1 MLYLVLCVVFSSV
14 IYIVFKIFERY
25 EINILQGII
34 VNYFVAFTIGITTS
48 TTSFSIT
55 DIPSKPWF
63 LGALFLAFMFISVFN
78 VMGIT
83 SQKNGVSVAAIAGKM
98 AVVIPIIAGVILYNE
113 QLNSMKII
121 GIILALLAV
130 YFTTQKD
137 SESSAAISKP
147 SIIPPILL
155 FIGAGIIDTSL
166 KYIQTSYVPSEDTSL
181 FSGVLFGLAGLIGII
196 FFLFKPKPITLKN
209 VLGGIVLGIVNYY
222 SIYYLLKALDTDGMQ
237 SSEFF
242 SINNVAIVM
251 LSTLLGVLIFK
262 EKLNSKNK
270 LGVLI
275 AIISILLISL

>member
-1 MLYLVLCVVFSSV
+1 MLYLVLCVIFSSV
-14 IYIVFKIFERY
+14 IYIVFKIFERF

-34 VNYFVAFTIGITTS
+34 VNYFVAFAIGITTS
-48 TTSFSIT
+48 PTNFSIT
-55 DIPSKPWF
+55 EIPNKPWF
-63 LGALFLAFMFISVFN
+63 VGALFLAFMFISVFN

-113 QLNSMKII
+113 QLTPVKIG

-137 SESSAAISKP
+137 SEKSVLNKP
-147 SIIPPILL
+147 SIVPPILL

-166 KYIQTSYVPSEDTSL
+166 KYIQTSYVPTEDTSL

-196 FFLFKPKPITLKN
+196 FFLFKPKTITIKN
-209 VLGGIVLGIVNYY
+209 VIGGIVLGIVNYY
-222 SIYYLLKALDTDGMQ
+222 SIYYLLKALDTKGMQ

-251 LSTLLGVLIFK
+251 LSTLLGVIIFK
-262 EKLNSKNK
+262 EKLNTKNK

-275 AIISILLISL
+275 AIISILLITQ